1 MSTYIYKASLERY
14 GNLAD
19 DWQPMDME
27 VIRMSPQNGHEDNEG
42 AGAPLLWRQGEG
54 VGAVQSGEDEA
65 LGRN

>member
-1 MSTYIYKASLERY
+1 
-14 GNLAD
+14 
-19 DWQPMDME
+19 MDME
-27 VIRMSPQNGHEDNEG
+27 VIRMSPQNGHEDDEG